1 MTQPTTIIP
10 PTIFDQTR
18 VYAFACRQFQ
28 KVINPAIGTTEASI
42 AMATGNRSHSGNII
56 TKS

>member
-1 MTQPTTIIP
+1 MRKATKIMPTMT
-10 PTIFDQTR
+10 FSHMA
-18 VYAFACRQFQ
+18 VYALACRQFP
-28 KVINPAIGTTEASI
+28 KVTSPATGTTETSI

>member
-1 MTQPTTIIP
+1 MRQPSNTMP
-10 PTIFDQTR
+10 PVIFSHMA
-18 VYAFACRQFQ
+18 VYALACRQFP
-28 KVINPAIGTTEASI
+28 KVTSPATGTTEASI

>member
-1 MTQPTTIIP
+1 MRKAKKIMPTM
-10 PTIFDQTR
+10 IFSHMA
-18 VYAFACRQFQ
+18 VYALACRQFP
-28 KVINPAIGTTEASI
+28 KVTSPATGTTEASI